1 MGNLH
6 PWSRSFSIYCLYTG
20 FYATGVV
27 CGPFKSKISVPCSFI
42 VFLHVFFVGF
52 QSQVLYV
59 IVFLLQDLQVG
70 VPDME
75 HMELC
80 GPFQWWI
87 LTLVRLFLPFLP
99 ILMLSLYSSLIS
111 LFTQCYVPLGGNYFM
126 YTCIFVV
133 SVGRGTFR
141 VFCLETSGKIMLH
154 KFSFLFINC
163 TQP

>member
-20 FYATGVV
+20 FYAIGVV

-111 LFTQCYVPLGGNYFM
+111 LFTQCYVPLGGNYFI
-126 YTCIFVV
+126 YTCIGYHWLIWNLYT
-133 SVGRGTFR
+133 SRTFISLMR
-141 VFCLETSGKIMLH
+141 LL
-154 KFSFLFINC
+154 N
-163 TQP
+163 TQRM